1 MQGDTAVVSLEE
13 GTQIVSVI
21 LEFAITFDR
30 RMYPLRER
38 VIRLRYES
46 EVRNLGAG
54 DRLKI
59 YL

>member
-1 MQGDTAVVSLEE
+1 MQGDTAVVLLEE
-13 GTQIVSVI
+13 GTQIVGVI

-30 RMYPLRER
+30 RVHPFRER

-46 EVRNLGAG
+46 EARTLGA
-54 DRLKI
+54 DDKLKI